1 MIKFHSDKRY
11 RKGVGII
18 LINNQKKV
26 FVGKRKDINDIAWQ
40 LPQGGIERG
49 ELPYE
54 AAVRELKEETSV
66 EKVELIK
73 MSGRFYRY
81 DLPNYLKTTLWRGRY
96 RGQEQV
102 WFLFKHL
109 GLDSEIDVKTQN
121 HEFVDWKWIDLE
133 LLPDIIVDFKKEL
146 YRELVIEFLPI
157 IKNL

>member
-1 MIKFHSDKRY
+1 MIKSHSDKRY

-26 FVGKRKDINDIAWQ
+26 FVGKRKDINHIAWQ

-73 MSGRFYRY
+73 MSRFYRY
-81 DLPNYLKTTLWRGRY
+81 DLPNYLRTTLWRGRY
-96 RGQEQV
+96 WGQEQV

-121 HEFVDWKWIDLE
+121 HEFVDWKWVDLE